1 MLIYF
6 HCVMPAFVKNI
17 DAPYWNDLKNGDSAA
32 LGFLYDKYVD
42 KLFATAYRLTKNRE
56 LARDAVQEVFLEI
69 WQYRHSITEV
79 QYSQSYL
86 SKVLLSLTLK
96 KIKKEKLSVHKELE
110 ESLVAPDLNIENLL
124 VARDLEQEKKTR
136 LANAI
141 AKLTERQKQVLK
153 LHYTDGLSYEQI
165 AEKLSINYQSVNN
178 LAFRTISQLRNLMYS
193 ILIALLCGLSAV
205 L

>member
-1 MLIYF
+1 MSASI
-6 HCVMPAFVKNI
+6 KNI
-17 DAPYWNDLKNGDSAA
+17 DAPYWNDLKNGDPAA

-86 SKVLLSLTLK
+86 SKVLLSLALK
-96 KIKKEKLSVHKELE
+96 KIKKEKLAVHKELE
-110 ESLVAPDLNIENLL
+110 DSLVAPEPNIENLL
-124 VARDLEQEKKTR
+124 VSRDLEQEKKTR

-141 AKLTERQKQVLK
+141 AKLTDRQKQVLQ

-178 LAFRTISQLRNLMYS
+178 LAFRTISQLRNLMY
-193 ILIALLCGLSAV
+193 IFFLVLLTTAAV
-205 L
+205 LW